1 MGYNKM
7 KFKKLLFSNSTISG
21 FFKSFAKL
29 GSLVSLE
36 ISPALRKGRV
46 HISSLFSKLG
56 FRIFNAVY
64 GTKGKYTSRILQL
77 HRLNV
82 YLANMTRKHG
92 AMYTVKYLKAC
103 RLAIAKAVA
112 GTPLGSLN
120 QLEPTLPLPRL
131 SRDGLPKF
139 IPIRDRRLMIV
150 GQSVLVIRWWT
161 TLYSVYRVIHVVGTL
176 KLETITAPLT
186 VSFDSVSKVTSEVIQ
201 LIPKS
206 SFDLKILKLSTEVTF
221 GGGNAAMA
229 LGLSK
234 PMLAVP
240 AIPLLEAASATN
252 KVSWHG
258 FISDAAVLAR
268 IGMLDPLVNF
278 FHLTGRPFEANFLK
292 SIAFSLSTLGGQL
305 PITSSLYYML
315 TARLTGGKLSL
326 KEEAAG
332 KVRVFAMVDVW
343 TQWAMKGLHEMLFAF
358 LKTLPNDG
366 TFDQHASVRRC
377 QEKAA
382 LSGKSFGYDLSA
394 ATDRLPISLQVEI
407 LNSMKPNMGN
417 LWKEILV
424 GRGYFLENSKNN
436 PMVPFRYKVFHYAVG
451 QPMGALSSWA
461 MLAVSHHL
469 LAQLSWHRAL
479 TANPALV
486 TQFRSEIGN
495 KFWYTGYEVL
505 GDDIVFFEREV
516 ATQYLDIMAEIG
528 VPINLSKSVIGE
540 NPTFEFAK
548 VLGRG
553 GEVLSEVS
561 WAMFMAQPTLMGRV
575 GIAFSLI
582 EKGILKSNFISNLK
596 ALSRE
601 SKFSRGESSP
611 FLFSLAAMLVNSG
624 RITFSELLNGLK
636 LDKLEVMNPLN
647 YLHSGRLERI
657 LSAALTGGE
666 KPNFKDAIKLDNWST
681 TRDLRINLIK
691 TIDVLFEGAIDGI
704 HIKTQALN
712 PHKDALLSARAAL
725 LRMVA
730 KTKEGRDELELLL
743 DQEGVFKLESKIA
756 PTLSNRDLFLHYIFA
771 YLFEHFFERLSKI
784 WLKIAELRPDLEEY
798 SIDQLIDVLDELDRY
813 KEIVDISQRSD
824 DKLLKKEVPFKHLVE
839 SPLDVFKRLQSAPLV
854 TEVSVSEPIWDWDW
868 DDFSAKTEIVTVKV
882 TPQVPVLPE
891 TWSPMS
897 SFNDHFYALSLLN
910 NIRVDI
916 ADMITGPSK
925 DTVQVPIF
933 NKDPFS
939 ILDGIG

>member
-21 FFKSFAKL
+21 FYKSFAKL

-139 IPIRDRRLMIV
+139 IPVRDRRLMII

-161 TLYSVYRVIHVVGTL
+161 TLYSIYRVIHVVGTL
-176 KLETITAPLT
+176 KLSTITDPLT
-186 VSFDSVSKVTSEVIQ
+186 VSFRSVEKVTSEVI
-201 LIPKS
+201 LLVPKS
-206 SFDLKILKLSTEVTF
+206 SFKMDLLKMSTEVTF

-229 LGLSK
+229 LGLSR
-234 PMLAVP
+234 PMHAVP

-268 IGMLDPLVNF
+268 IGMLDTLVNF
-278 FHLTGRPFEANFLK
+278 FHLSGRPFEANFLK
-292 SIAFSLSTLGGQL
+292 AIAFSLSVLGEQL
-305 PITSSLYYML
+305 PITTSLYYLL
-315 TARLTGGKLSL
+315 TQRLTGGKLSL

-343 TQWAMKGLHEMLFAF
+343 TQWAMKGVHDMLFAF
-358 LKTLPNDG
+358 LKLLPNDG

-382 LSGKSFGYDLSA
+382 LSGKSYGYDLSA

-407 LNSMKPNMGN
+407 LNSLKPNLGN

-424 GRGYFLENSKNN
+424 GRGYFLENSKKN
-436 PMVPFRYKVFHYAVG
+436 PMVPFQYKVFHYAVG

-469 LAQLSWHRAL
+469 LAQLSWQRAL
-479 TANPALV
+479 VANPPL
-486 TQFRSEIGN
+486 TTEFKSSIGN

-505 GDDIVFFEREV
+505 GDDIVFFEKEV
-516 ATQYLDIMAEIG
+516 ATHYLDIMAEIG

-548 VLGRG
+548 VLGRQ

-596 ALSRE
+596 ALARE
-601 SKFSRGESSP
+601 SKFSRGEAAP

-624 RITFSELLNGLK
+624 RITFSELLFGLK
-636 LDKLEVMNPLN
+636 LEKLEVMNPLN

-666 KPNFKDAIKLDNWST
+666 KPIFKDAIKLDNWST

-712 PHKDALLSARAAL
+712 PHKDALLSARQAL

-730 KTKEGRDELELLL
+730 KTKEGRDNLELLL
-743 DQEGVFKLESKIA
+743 EQKGVFKLDSKIT

-784 WLKIAELRPDLEEY
+784 WLKIAELRPDLEDY

-824 DKLLKKEVPFKHLVE
+824 DKLSKKEVPFKHLVE

-910 NIRVDI
+910 NISGGTHNLV
-916 ADMITGPSK
+916 TESSK